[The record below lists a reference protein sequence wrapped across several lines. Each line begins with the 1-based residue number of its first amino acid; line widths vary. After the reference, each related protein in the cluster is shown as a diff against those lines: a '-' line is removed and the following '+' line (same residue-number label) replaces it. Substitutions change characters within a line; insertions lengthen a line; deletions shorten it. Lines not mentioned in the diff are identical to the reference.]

1 MNKVVVIGVIIAAV
15 IIVGAIVLG
24 QDNESEVTDTT
35 EVTDTIE
42 VTDTTEVTDIENDQT
57 EPKEF
62 SVDLQESV
70 GMTEKP

>member
-1 MNKVVVIGVIIAAV
+1 MYSVNKVVVIGVIIAAV

-24 QDNESEVTDTT
+24 QDNKSEVTDTT

-42 VTDTTEVTDIENDQT
+42 VTNIENDQT

-70 GMTEKP
+70 GMTETS

>member
-15 IIVGAIVLG
+15 IVVGAIVLG

-35 EVTDTIE
+35 GVTDTIE
-42 VTDTTEVTDIENDQT
+42 VTNIENDQT

-62 SVDLQESV
+62 SVDLQESI
-70 GMTEKP
+70 GMAEKP

>member
-1 MNKVVVIGVIIAAV
+1 MNKVVVTGVIIAVV

-24 QDNESEVTDTT
+24 QDNKSEVTDTT

-42 VTDTTEVTDIENDQT
+42 VTNIENDQT

>member
-1 MNKVVVIGVIIAAV
+1 VNKVVVIGVIIAAV

-24 QDNESEVTDTT
+24 QDNKSEVTDTT

-42 VTDTTEVTDIENDQT
+42 VTNIENDQT

>member
-35 EVTDTIE
+35 GVTDTIE
-42 VTDTTEVTDIENDQT
+42 VTNIENDQT

>member
-1 MNKVVVIGVIIAAV
+1 MNKVVVTGVIIAAV

-24 QDNESEVTDTT
+24 QDNKSEVTDTT

-42 VTDTTEVTDIENDQT
+42 VTNIENDQI

>member
-15 IIVGAIVLG
+15 IIVGAIALG

-35 EVTDTIE
+35 EVTDTLE
-42 VTDTTEVTDIENDQT
+42 VTNIENDQT

>member
-1 MNKVVVIGVIIAAV
+1 VNKVVVIGVIIAAV

-24 QDNESEVTDTT
+24 QDNKSEVTDTT
-35 EVTDTIE
+35 EVTDTI
-42 VTDTTEVTDIENDQT
+42 EVTDIENDQT

>member
-35 EVTDTIE
+35 EVTD
-42 VTDTTEVTDIENDQT
+42 IENDQT

>member
-1 MNKVVVIGVIIAAV
+1 MNKVVVTGVIIAAV

-35 EVTDTIE
+35 EVTD
-42 VTDTTEVTDIENDQT
+42 IENDQT

-70 GMTEKP
+70 GMAEP

>member
-42 VTDTTEVTDIENDQT
+42 VTNIENDQT

>member
-42 VTDTTEVTDIENDQT
+42 VTNIENDQT

-62 SVDLQESV
+62 SVDLQESI
-70 GMTEKP
+70 GMAETP

>member
-35 EVTDTIE
+35 EVTD
-42 VTDTTEVTDIENDQT
+42 IENDQT

-70 GMTEKP
+70 GMAEKP

>member
-24 QDNESEVTDTT
+24 QDNKSEVTDTT

-42 VTDTTEVTDIENDQT
+42 VTNIENDQT

>member
-35 EVTDTIE
+35 GVTDTIE
-42 VTDTTEVTDIENDQT
+42 VTNIENDQT

-62 SVDLQESV
+62 SVDLQESI
-70 GMTEKP
+70 GMAEKP

>member
-35 EVTDTIE
+35 GVTDTIE
-42 VTDTTEVTDIENDQT
+42 VTNIENDQT

-62 SVDLQESV
+62 SVDLQESI
-70 GMTEKP
+70 GMAETP